1 MGSEGGRSNPRAQV
15 FDQKERGPGLPM
27 LTRLLIALYR
37 NVEDSSFSGERLQAI
52 HLGNAIQAKF
62 PYVARERAKEISVS
76 STALLEL
83 FSHQKSEITT
93 IKNYLGKCRI
103 LKCY

>member
-1 MGSEGGRSNPRAQV
+1 
-15 FDQKERGPGLPM
+15 M
-27 LTRLLIALYR
+27 LTRLLIPLYR
-37 NVEDSSFSGERLQAI
+37 NVEDSSFPGETLQTI
-52 HLGNAIQAKF
+52 RLGNAIQAKF

-93 IKNYLGKCRI
+93 IKNYLGKCTE
-103 LKCY
+103 Y